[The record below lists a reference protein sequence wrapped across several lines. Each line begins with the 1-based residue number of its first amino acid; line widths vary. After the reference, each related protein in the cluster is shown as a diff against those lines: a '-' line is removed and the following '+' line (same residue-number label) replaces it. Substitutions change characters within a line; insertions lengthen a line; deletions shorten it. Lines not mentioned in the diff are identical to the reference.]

1 MTAIN
6 LRVFFASSNSMTTRQ
21 SLTNANAGWVP
32 SRYIQIAAGSVLG
45 WIETKKWS
53 RVMKK
58 TLVTLAIG
66 ATVTIGVVTS
76 PTPADARWRHGF
88 PVAPVV
94 GGLAAGA
101 LLGAA
106 LAAPRPYYGYA
117 YEPVYFGPRCYV
129 RRERFWDGWGWHV
142 RRVEDCY

>member
-1 MTAIN
+1 
-6 LRVFFASSNSMTTRQ
+6 
-21 SLTNANAGWVP
+21 
-32 SRYIQIAAGSVLG
+32 
-45 WIETKKWS
+45 
-53 RVMKK
+53 MKK
-58 TLVTLAIG
+58 TLVTLALG
-66 ATVTIGVVTS
+66 AAVAIGVVAS
-76 PTPADARWRHGF
+76 PTTADARWHDGF

-106 LAAPRPYYGYA
+106 LAAPRVY
-117 YEPVYFGPRCYV
+117 YEPVYFGPRRCYV

>member
-1 MTAIN
+1 M
-6 LRVFFASSNSMTTRQ
+6 FS
-21 SLTNANAGWVP
+21 
-32 SRYIQIAAGSVLG
+32 
-45 WIETKKWS
+45 ETKKWS
-53 RVMKK
+53 HVMKK
-58 TLVTLAIG
+58 TPVTLALG
-66 ATVTIGVVTS
+66 ATVAIGMVTS

-106 LAAPRPYYGYA
+106 LAAPRPWYGYA

-129 RRERFWDGWGWHV
+129 RRERFRDAWGWHV